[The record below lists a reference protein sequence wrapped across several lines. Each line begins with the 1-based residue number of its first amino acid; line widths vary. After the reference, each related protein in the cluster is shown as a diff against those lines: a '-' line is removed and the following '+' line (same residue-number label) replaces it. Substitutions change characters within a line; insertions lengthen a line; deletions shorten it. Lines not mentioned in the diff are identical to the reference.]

1 MKVHNLC
8 FSKLKKLN
16 YKGTTEKN
24 VELSKFTTFRI
35 GGKARIFLNIY
46 TLENFIKVMEYLKN
60 INLPIFILGNGSNL
74 LVSSKG
80 FDGIIIKLSGDF
92 SKIVEFGDNV
102 EMGAGVLL
110 AEAYNFCKV
119 RSYSGFEESVG
130 IPATIGGAT
139 AMKASCLDFAM
150 SKLIAYVLA

>member
-1 MKVHNLC
+1 MKVYNLC

-16 YKGTTEKN
+16 YNGITEKN

-35 GGKARIFLNIY
+35 GGKAKIFLNIH

-80 FDGIIIKLSGDF
+80 FNGIIIKNNIRF
-92 SKIVEFGDNV
+92 K
-102 EMGAGVLL
+102 
-110 AEAYNFCKV
+110 
-119 RSYSGFEESVG
+119 
-130 IPATIGGAT
+130 
-139 AMKASCLDFAM
+139 
-150 SKLIAYVLA
+150 